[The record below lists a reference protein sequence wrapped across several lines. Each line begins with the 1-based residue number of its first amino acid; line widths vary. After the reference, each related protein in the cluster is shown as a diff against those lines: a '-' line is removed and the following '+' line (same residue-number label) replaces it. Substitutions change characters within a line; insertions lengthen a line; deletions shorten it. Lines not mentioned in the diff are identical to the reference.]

1 MHLPVQRTQL
11 GAVRTT
17 RHQRASPYAYLGIEP
32 KQLVDAWHVLEYVA
46 TAARLLEARGKCAP
60 GTFRRWKAMLLEG
73 AEGKGA
79 RDELQALEGTG
90 TRKVRDAE
98 GRQPVNDAIRYL
110 DNRSAR
116 MGYAAARDR
125 GLPIGSGA
133 VEATCKS
140 LVAIR
145 MKRAGSRW
153 KTETG
158 NEVLALRALQLSDRW
173 QEAVS
178 SALKPLV
185 KSVRVTAAF
194 GARSGAQRACSAT
207 RSRCALSRKGE

>member
-1 MHLPVQRTQL
+1 VQRTQL

-110 DNRSAR
+110 ENRSSRMDYAGAR
-116 MGYAAARDR
+116 AH
-125 GLPIGSGA
+125 GLPLGSGA

-145 MKRAGSRW
+145 RLRAASGAHSSILGSRREW
-153 KTETG
+153 APACQSFAAPLEG
-158 NEVLALRALQLSDRW
+158 FSRLARRLDPRGRTARAS
-173 QEAVS
+173 EPTAS
-178 SALKPLV
+178 SRTLPP
-185 KSVRVTAAF
+185 R
-194 GARSGAQRACSAT
+194 CSAPAPPH
-207 RSRCALSRKGE
+207 SR